1 MNSTKTHNAL
11 KLHLRCGTNV
21 VEGWINID
29 YSLGAHLAKIPL
41 SKFFLRKTGLLRNE
55 WDSRIMLHDLRKKL
69 PFGDNTVDCIY
80 TSHTLEHLNKA
91 DGYQMLSESY
101 RVLKPN
107 GILRVVVP
115 DLKAIVA
122 DYVENKIKSDDFLLA
137 LHVGYEEE
145 SDSGFKKVL
154 APFVR
159 FPHKCMYDETRLVE
173 IMTEIGFK
181 AKAMKPF
188 DSDISGIHDIEI
200 ESRTIDAVIVEG
212 KK

>member
-11 KLHLRCGTNV
+11 KLHLGCGTNV

>member
-1 MNSTKTHNAL
+1 MNSTNSNGAI
-11 KLHLRCGTNV
+11 KLHLGCGTNV
-21 VEGWINID
+21 VDGWINID

-69 PFGDNTVDCIY
+69 PFADNTVDCIY

-107 GILRVVVP
+107 GVMRVVVP
-115 DLKAIVA
+115 DLRAIVA
-122 DYVENKIKSDDFLLA
+122 DYLQNKIKSDEFLIA
-137 LHVGYEEE
+137 LHVGYEED
-145 SDSGFKKVL
+145 SDSRLKKLL

-173 IMTEIGFK
+173 IMNDIGFK
-181 AKAMKPF
+181 ARIMKPF
-188 DSDISGIHDIEI
+188 ESEISDIGEIEI